1 MKAAY
6 NNLVNLKANRQGHI
20 GNILFV
26 TSNKGKFDEV
36 NMILHGSATMAR
48 AELEEIQS
56 DSTRKVAIRKAIDAY
71 EKFGAPLVVED
82 TGLYIKGL
90 GGFPGPM
97 VKWTV
102 GMLGKSRLC
111 KIASDLK
118 SRSAYAET
126 CIVFYDG
133 KKVRVFSG
141 IARGSISARPKGK
154 RGFGWDSIFIP
165 YGQSRTF
172 AEMTA
177 EEKNRISHRGIA
189 CRKLRD
195 FLVGKGRIRTG
206 SIQY

>member
-6 NNLVNLKANRQGHI
+6 KNLVNLKANQQRHT

-26 TSNKGKFDEV
+26 TSNKSKFNEA
-36 NMILHGSATMAR
+36 NMILHGSATMAK

-56 DSTRKVAIRKAIDAY
+56 DSTRKVAIHKAIDAY
-71 EKFGAPLVVED
+71 EKFRVPLLAED
-82 TGLYIKGL
+82 TGLYINGL

-97 VKWTV
+97 VKWAV
-102 GMLGKSRLC
+102 GTLGKNRLC
-111 KIASDLK
+111 KIVSGLK

-133 KKVRVFSG
+133 RKARAFSG
-141 IARGSISARPKGK
+141 IARGNISARPKGGQ
-154 RGFGWDSIFIP
+154 GFGWDSIFIP
-165 YGQSRTF
+165 SGQSRTF

-177 EEKNRISHRGIA
+177 EEKNKISHRGIA

-195 FLVGKGRIRTG
+195 FLVGKGNIRTNG
-206 SIQY
+206 TRH